1 MGTSDSIGVCVNIG
15 YVPKICIAFQ
25 LHRGLVVIPKSVNP
39 DRIRENLKATEVKLD
54 TEDLQ
59 RLKALDKNLRFFVG
73 TFFVKKSVTIE
84 EIWDVAADASFV
96 LPSQKAAVRAQNYM
110 C

>member
-1 MGTSDSIGVCVNIG
+1 MVCYQV
-15 YVPKICIAFQ
+15 CIAFQ

-59 RLKALDKNLRFFVG
+59 KLKALDKNFRFFKMA
-73 TFFVKKSVTIE
+73 FFGKSTDTIE
-84 EIWDVAADASFV
+84 QLWDTVADEAYQ
-96 LPSQKAAVRAQNYM
+96 LQ
-110 C
+110 